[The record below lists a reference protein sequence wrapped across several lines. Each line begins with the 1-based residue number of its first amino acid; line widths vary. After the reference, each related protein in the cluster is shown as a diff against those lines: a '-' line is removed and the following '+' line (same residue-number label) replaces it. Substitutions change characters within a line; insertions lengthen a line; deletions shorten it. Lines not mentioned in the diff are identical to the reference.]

1 MSGGKL
7 TLLRDLTTTIH
18 PNKFAQYLN
27 DGQSFLDFL
36 ANYYF
41 NISY

>member
-1 MSGGKL
+1 MSNGKM
-7 TLLRDLTTTIH
+7 TLIRDLTTTIH
-18 PNKFAQYLN
+18 PNKFAQYLDN
-27 DGQSFLDFL
+27 GGSFLDFI